1 MDLRN
6 IDTTLINEYKLNRV
20 QELFSSISDDKLF
33 NEVD

>member
-6 IDTTLINEYKLNRV
+6 IDATLINEYKLNRV
-20 QELFSSISDDKLF
+20 QGLFSSISDDKLF